1 MLTSLLAALKAV
13 PKILDALERLVDVGT
28 AIAAQNRKEG
38 KDEVVDDLIARA
50 ISRRVPTDK
59 VKDESNASDLF
70 IRSTVKYINELEY
83 RLEKR

>member
-38 KDEVVDDLIARA
+38 KDEMVDDLIARA
-50 ISRRVPTDK
+50 ISNRVYKDK
-59 VKDESNASDLF
+59 VKRVDESGGDESGG
-70 IRSTVKYINELEY
+70 V
-83 RLEKR
+83 

>member
-1 MLTSLLAALKAV
+1 MLTSLLAALKAG

-50 ISRRVPTDK
+50 ISRRVSEDK
-59 VKDESNASDLF
+59 AKRVDEPD
-70 IRSTVKYINELEY
+70 TE
-83 RLEKR
+83 

>member
-50 ISRRVPTDK
+50 ISRRVSEDK
-59 VKDESNASDLF
+59 A
-70 IRSTVKYINELEY
+70 
-83 RLEKR
+83 KRVDKPHPS

>member
-59 VKDESNASDLF
+59 VKRVDEPD
-70 IRSTVKYINELEY
+70 TE
-83 RLEKR
+83 

>member
-1 MLTSLLAALKAV
+1 VLTSLLAALKAV

-50 ISRRVPTDK
+50 ISRRMPKDK
-59 VKDESNASDLF
+59 VKRVDKPHPS
-70 IRSTVKYINELEY
+70 
-83 RLEKR
+83 

>member
-50 ISRRVPTDK
+50 ISRRVSEDK
-59 VKDESNASDLF
+59 AKRVDEPD
-70 IRSTVKYINELEY
+70 TE
-83 RLEKR
+83 

>member
-38 KDEVVDDLIARA
+38 KDEMVDDLIARA
-50 ISRRVPTDK
+50 ISNRVYKDK
-59 VKDESNASDLF
+59 VKRVDESGGDES
-70 IRSTVKYINELEY
+70 SGV
-83 RLEKR
+83 

>member
-38 KDEVVDDLIARA
+38 KDEMVDDLIARA
-50 ISRRVPTDK
+50 ISRRVS
-59 VKDESNASDLF
+59 KDEA
-70 IRSTVKYINELEY
+70 
-83 RLEKR
+83 KRVDKPDTE